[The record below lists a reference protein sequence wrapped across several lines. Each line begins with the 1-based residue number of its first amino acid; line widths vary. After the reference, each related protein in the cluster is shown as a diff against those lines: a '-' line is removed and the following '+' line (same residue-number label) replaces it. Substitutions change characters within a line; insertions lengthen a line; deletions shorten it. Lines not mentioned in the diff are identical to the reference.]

1 METLGAIARTDSSL
15 FQHLLPHRSS
25 IQQNQNS
32 IQNQIHGTSV
42 SESTPHTI
50 THAQSQ
56 SHTKSLSHTQSHTQS
71 LSDTQSQLQ
80 TVCLGGECD
89 GDWSPPKSSDPLA
102 ITLLGASS
110 RSLLASLMALMET
123 PAEQFRTDWPV
134 DGIIGRIPA
143 HMATAYSLRPSLLSL
158 SGSTGKIKSKEMIE
172 TKGLLLHFKAS
183 DADNSVKHLLSLI
196 NTVCYKNPS
205 MVEALTGG
213 TGGGG
218 GGVGEGEGPD
228 GGKSTGIIRSLFNMP
243 IRYFEEERF
252 KVQLLPT
259 LSSLFAGREY
269 ELENRIREIVKNSKK

>member
-15 FQHLLPHRSS
+15 FQHLLPHRST

-50 THAQSQ
+50 A
-56 SHTKSLSHTQSHTQS
+56 HTPTHTQSHTQS
-71 LSDTQSQLQ
+71 LSHTQSQLQ

-102 ITLLGASS
+102 ITLLRVSS
-110 RSLLASLMALMET
+110 CSLLASLMALMET

-158 SGSTGKIKSKEMIE
+158 SGNTGKIKSKEMIE

-218 GGVGEGEGPD
+218 GREGEGPD

-259 LSSLFAGREY
+259 LSSLFVGREY